1 MCRPP
6 LASLGPQ
13 LRGHHIRKSPGSA
26 VEIAAMIPLI
36 PPALMLDS
44 C

>member
-6 LASLGPQ
+6 LATLGPEP
-13 LRGHHIRKSPGSA
+13 RGHHIRKSSGSA
-26 VEIAAMIPLI
+26 GDIVAVIALI